1 MQRELVDIWKN
12 IIEDLKSG
20 SLSYAIVRE
29 FLLDL
34 KKEFGGED
42 NKTLKVVEL
51 KRLEQGNKMMEEF
64 VQKFR
69 RVAKRNGYKERLLIE
84 EFKREII
91 RMIRRKLM
99 EAKQSLRSIEQ

>member
-1 MQRELVDIWKN
+1 M
-12 IIEDLKSG
+12 EDLESG

-34 KKEFGGED
+34 KKEFGGGD

-51 KRLEQGNKMMEEF
+51 KRVEQGNKMEEF

-69 RVAKRNGYKERLLIE
+69 RVAKRNEYKERLLIE
-84 EFKREII
+84 EFKR
-91 RMIRRKLM
+91 
-99 EAKQSLRSIEQ
+99 